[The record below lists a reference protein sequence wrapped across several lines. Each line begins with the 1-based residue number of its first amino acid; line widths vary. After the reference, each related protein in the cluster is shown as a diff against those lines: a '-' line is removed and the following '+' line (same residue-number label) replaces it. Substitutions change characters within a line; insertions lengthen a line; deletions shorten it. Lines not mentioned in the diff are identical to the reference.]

1 MAKIPIIAMFLSII
15 FSTFFITLQA
25 RNLQGHSFTRE
36 KNNVVSHHVV
46 FHKFVFDLSKNLH
59 NVGVGDATRG
69 DANQHRLSPG
79 GPDPHHNAG
88 PHNK

>member
-1 MAKIPIIAMFLSII
+1 M
-15 FSTFFITLQA
+15 TLQA
-25 RNLQGHSFTRE
+25 RTLQGHPFTRGN
-36 KNNVVSHHVV
+36 NNVVSHDHVV
-46 FHKFVFDLSKNLH
+46 FHKLVFDLSKDLH
-59 NVGVGDATRG
+59 NTGVVADATRE